1 MRAAWHETTR
11 RGRSSNVANPT
22 VPPTPRGLFRDETP
36 VPGFQHQYN
45 RPEAHAEPM
54 RDRFALDI
62 GSENRAASTILLL
75 EWV

>member
-1 MRAAWHETTR
+1 MARDYSKGPVLECGQSHSA
-11 RGRSSNVANPT
+11 
-22 VPPTPRGLFRDETP
+22 TPRGLFRDETP